1 MFLNHMD
8 HYTSDCT
15 SPCCFTEGYL
25 YTLLERRLCVLLSS
39 RLAHNNVPW
48 VLDTRRTLPTNTL
61 QPQVPWPGILFS
73 RRQKMNYKTQ
83 GRCFAAQ
90 APSLGNGN
98 GPLGAISHP
107 LFWSLSPGILCSA
120 PNRQISVSSTL
131 KSACRTPLLP
141 AVRRR
146 NGRIRPGR
154 SECSGWQHRHS
165 APLCCSAPGRCWT
178 TLLFLPLGSP
188 LEKQGHVYQPALL
201 EAALQGTQSTVSEG
215 RASAQAQCTELRK
228 LSPLACT
235 IRTSPVMSCGQHS
248 DLVLHHVWL
257 ASQ

>member
-1 MFLNHMD
+1 MPQSSQELNFPAGKKRGKPLHFQSLFPYCGMKLMFLNHMD

-107 LFWSLSPGILCSA
+107 LF
-120 PNRQISVSSTL
+120 
-131 KSACRTPLLP
+131 
-141 AVRRR
+141 
-146 NGRIRPGR
+146 
-154 SECSGWQHRHS
+154 
-165 APLCCSAPGRCWT
+165 
-178 TLLFLPLGSP
+178 
-188 LEKQGHVYQPALL
+188 
-201 EAALQGTQSTVSEG
+201 
-215 RASAQAQCTELRK
+215 
-228 LSPLACT
+228 
-235 IRTSPVMSCGQHS
+235 
-248 DLVLHHVWL
+248 
-257 ASQ
+257 